1 MRGGG
6 DSNARTGHHRQQKV
20 KKSLENKKSKQF
32 EEAETTALGVN
43 RNCDDTVS
51 NISSASPKG
60 PVNGSRESRSKR
72 TIRRPAY
79 WLEMRGV
86 KNSVSKSP
94 EKKGEV
100 LLKGKRKSEQGEG
113 KGVEDS
119 PKKKQKLCGVLQESQ
134 ELETRQRESLEQGSL
149 TLSKGG
155 QDTISHIILLEKLAA
170 HGLDRDALCWV
181 EGCMDGQAQRVLGNG
196 VTSSWGWSPVVS
208 PGLRIGP
215 MWFDIF
221 IDDLD
226 KGIECTFSEFT
237 DNTKRALQ
245 RDLDR
250 LDQWAETNSVRFSKE
265 KNSKLEENK
274 TPKGKATVF
283 RKRQKPMAQEM
294 FTCHQCGKQLK
305 SSAGMKY
312 HVMADH
318 NNQPVVKEGEEV
330 DEQLERDRLRKV
342 LKCMGKLKC
351 TREGCT
357 GTFTSIMGYLYHVK
371 KCGKAASEL
380 EKMAMKCHHC
390 EKAYRSKAG
399 LVYHLRSKHGP
410 VTFLHEE
417 SRTGNLIETKQEQ
430 NNTGRV
436 QRRSAKVA
444 IYYLHELA
452 GEELAKE
459 WPKRKVLQ
467 DLIPDDRKL
476 KYTRPGLPTF
486 SQDVLCKWKA
496 EIKMYRR
503 VHCPNQGDFVA
514 GKYKCLLCEKEFISE
529 SGVKYHIN
537 SVHAEDWFDMN
548 TMTTKSFEKLMKIR
562 QREEQRKQR
571 KKRPLTR
578 GKKKKAG
585 TLAAK
590 MLPTAGVEKMRKNKR
605 GRPRRVDN
613 ESASSEEGA
622 PQVAQRAEF
631 LKTSRK

>member
-6 DSNARTGHHRQQKV
+6 GGSHTETGHHRQQKV
-20 KKSLENKKSKQF
+20 KKSLENKKSKQL
-32 EEAETTALGVN
+32 EEVETTVLGVN
-43 RNCDDTVS
+43 SNYDDTVS

-60 PVNGSRESRSKR
+60 PVNGSTESRSKR

-86 KNSVSKSP
+86 KNSVNKSP

-113 KGVEDS
+113 EDVEDS
-119 PKKKQKLCGVLQESQ
+119 PKKKQKIWGILQESQ
-134 ELETRQRESLEQGSL
+134 EPETRQRESLEQGNL
-149 TLSKGG
+149 TLSEGGRGKNRQAGTKQNSKRKGHCVQKETETYG
-155 QDTISHIILLEKLAA
+155 TGSMEEQWSLEIQDKGRVTCPTCRAVVRKT
-170 HGLDRDALCWV
+170 V
-181 EGCMDGQAQRVLGNG
+181 EGL
-196 VTSSWGWSPVVS
+196 
-208 PGLRIGP
+208 
-215 MWFDIF
+215 
-221 IDDLD
+221 
-226 KGIECTFSEFT
+226 K
-237 DNTKRALQ
+237 KH
-245 RDLDR
+245 
-250 LDQWAETNSVRFSKE
+250 
-265 KNSKLEENK
+265 
-274 TPKGKATVF
+274 
-283 RKRQKPMAQEM
+283 MANCRQEM

-357 GTFTSIMGYLYHVK
+357 GSFTSIMGYLYHVK

-390 EKAYRSKAG
+390 GKAYRSKAG

-417 SRTGNLIETKQEQ
+417 RRTGNLIEMKQEQ

-503 VHCPNQGDFVA
+503 VHCPNQGCESVYGSVSGLKSHLGTCTLGDFVA

-590 MLPTAGVEKMRKNKR
+590 KLPTAGVEKMRKNKR

-622 PQVAQRAEF
+622 LQVAQRAEF
-631 LKTSRK
+631 PKTSRKRGRSKSLEDEKV

>member
-6 DSNARTGHHRQQKV
+6 GGSHTRTGHHRQQKV
-20 KKSLENKKSKQF
+20 KKSLENKKSKQL
-32 EEAETTALGVN
+32 EEVEATVLGVN
-43 RNCDDTVS
+43 SNYDDTVS

-60 PVNGSRESRSKR
+60 PVNGSTESRSKR

-86 KNSVSKSP
+86 KNSGNKSP

-113 KGVEDS
+113 EDVEDC
-119 PKKKQKLCGVLQESQ
+119 PKKKQKIWGILQESQ
-134 ELETRQRESLEQGSL
+134 EPETRQRESLEQGNL
-149 TLSKGG
+149 TLSEGGRGKNRPAGTKQNSKRKGHCVQKETETYG
-155 QDTISHIILLEKLAA
+155 TGSIEEQWSLEIQAKGRVTCPTCRAVV
-170 HGLDRDALCWV
+170 RKTV
-181 EGCMDGQAQRVLGNG
+181 EGL
-196 VTSSWGWSPVVS
+196 
-208 PGLRIGP
+208 
-215 MWFDIF
+215 
-221 IDDLD
+221 
-226 KGIECTFSEFT
+226 K
-237 DNTKRALQ
+237 KH
-245 RDLDR
+245 
-250 LDQWAETNSVRFSKE
+250 
-265 KNSKLEENK
+265 
-274 TPKGKATVF
+274 
-283 RKRQKPMAQEM
+283 MANCRQEM

-357 GTFTSIMGYLYHVK
+357 GSFTSIMGYLYHVK

-390 EKAYRSKAG
+390 GKAYRSKAG

-417 SRTGNLIETKQEQ
+417 RRTGNLIEMKQEQ

-503 VHCPNQGDFVA
+503 VHCPNQGCESVYGSVSGLKSHLGTCTLGDFVA

-590 MLPTAGVEKMRKNKR
+590 KLPTAGVEKMRKNKR

-613 ESASSEEGA
+613 ESSEEGA
-622 PQVAQRAEF
+622 LQAAQRAEF
-631 LKTSRK
+631 PKTSRKRGRSKSLEDEKV

>member
-6 DSNARTGHHRQQKV
+6 GGSHTRTGHHRQQKV

-32 EEAETTALGVN
+32 EEVETTVLGVN
-43 RNCDDTVS
+43 SNCDDTVS
-51 NISSASPKG
+51 NGSSASAKS
-60 PVNGSRESRSKR
+60 PVNGSTESRSKR

-86 KNSVSKSP
+86 KNSVNKSP

-113 KGVEDS
+113 EDVEDS
-119 PKKKQKLCGVLQESQ
+119 PKKKQKVWGILQESQ
-134 ELETRQRESLEQGSL
+134 EPETRQRESLEEGSL
-149 TLSKGG
+149 TLSEGG
-155 QDTISHIILLEKLAA
+155 QAGKNQQAGTKQNSKRKGHCVQKETETYDTGSMEEQWSLEIQDKGRVTCPTCRAVV
-170 HGLDRDALCWV
+170 RKTV
-181 EGCMDGQAQRVLGNG
+181 EGL
-196 VTSSWGWSPVVS
+196 
-208 PGLRIGP
+208 
-215 MWFDIF
+215 
-221 IDDLD
+221 
-226 KGIECTFSEFT
+226 K
-237 DNTKRALQ
+237 KH
-245 RDLDR
+245 
-250 LDQWAETNSVRFSKE
+250 
-265 KNSKLEENK
+265 
-274 TPKGKATVF
+274 
-283 RKRQKPMAQEM
+283 MANCRQEM

-390 EKAYRSKAG
+390 GKAYRSKAG

-417 SRTGNLIETKQEQ
+417 RRTGDLMEMKQEQ

-503 VHCPNQGDFVA
+503 VHCPNQGCESVYGSVSGLKSHLGTCTLGDFVA

-590 MLPTAGVEKMRKNKR
+590 KLPTAGVEKMRKKR

-631 LKTSRK
+631 PKTSRKRGRSKSLEDEKV

>member
-6 DSNARTGHHRQQKV
+6 GGSHTRTGHHRQQKV

-32 EEAETTALGVN
+32 EEVETTVLGVN
-43 RNCDDTVS
+43 SNCDDTVS
-51 NISSASPKG
+51 NGSSASAKS
-60 PVNGSRESRSKR
+60 PVNGSTESRSKR

-86 KNSVSKSP
+86 KNSVNKSP

-113 KGVEDS
+113 EDVEDS
-119 PKKKQKLCGVLQESQ
+119 PKKKQKVWAGKNQQAGTKQNSKRKGHCVQK
-134 ELETRQRESLEQGSL
+134 ETETYDTGSMEEQWSLEIQD
-149 TLSKGG
+149 KGRV
-155 QDTISHIILLEKLAA
+155 TCPTCRAVVRKT
-170 HGLDRDALCWV
+170 V
-181 EGCMDGQAQRVLGNG
+181 EGL
-196 VTSSWGWSPVVS
+196 
-208 PGLRIGP
+208 
-215 MWFDIF
+215 
-221 IDDLD
+221 
-226 KGIECTFSEFT
+226 K
-237 DNTKRALQ
+237 KH
-245 RDLDR
+245 
-250 LDQWAETNSVRFSKE
+250 
-265 KNSKLEENK
+265 
-274 TPKGKATVF
+274 
-283 RKRQKPMAQEM
+283 MANCRQEM

-390 EKAYRSKAG
+390 GKAYRSKAG

-417 SRTGNLIETKQEQ
+417 RRTGDLMEMKQEQ

-503 VHCPNQGDFVA
+503 VHCPNQGCESVYGSVSGLKSHLGTCTLGDFVA

-590 MLPTAGVEKMRKNKR
+590 KLPTAGVEKMRKKR

-631 LKTSRK
+631 PKTSRKRGRSKSLEDEKV

>member
-6 DSNARTGHHRQQKV
+6 SHTRTGHHRQQKV

-32 EEAETTALGVN
+32 EEVETTVLGVN
-43 RNCDDTVS
+43 SNYDDTVS
-51 NISSASPKG
+51 NISSASPEG
-60 PVNGSRESRSKR
+60 PVNGSTESRSKR

-86 KNSVSKSP
+86 KNSVNKSP
-94 EKKGEV
+94 DKKGEV

-113 KGVEDS
+113 EDVEDS
-119 PKKKQKLCGVLQESQ
+119 PKKKQKIWGILQESQ
-134 ELETRQRESLEQGSL
+134 EPETRQRESLEQENL
-149 TLSKGG
+149 TLSEGGRGKNRQAGTKQNSKRKGQCVQKETETYG
-155 QDTISHIILLEKLAA
+155 TGSMEEQWSLEIQDKGRVTCPTCRAVVRKT
-170 HGLDRDALCWV
+170 V
-181 EGCMDGQAQRVLGNG
+181 EGLKKHMANC
-196 VTSSWGWSPVVS
+196 
-208 PGLRIGP
+208 
-215 MWFDIF
+215 
-221 IDDLD
+221 
-226 KGIECTFSEFT
+226 
-237 DNTKRALQ
+237 
-245 RDLDR
+245 
-250 LDQWAETNSVRFSKE
+250 
-265 KNSKLEENK
+265 
-274 TPKGKATVF
+274 
-283 RKRQKPMAQEM
+283 RQEV

-357 GTFTSIMGYLYHVK
+357 GSFTSIMGYLYHVK
-371 KCGKAASEL
+371 KCGKAPSEL

-390 EKAYRSKAG
+390 GKAYRSKAG

-417 SRTGNLIETKQEQ
+417 RRTGNLIEMKQEQ

-503 VHCPNQGDFVA
+503 VHCPNQGCESVYGSVSGLKSHLGTCTLGDFVA

-590 MLPTAGVEKMRKNKR
+590 KLPTAGVEKMRKNKR

-622 PQVAQRAEF
+622 LQIAQRAEF
-631 LKTSRK
+631 PKTSRKRGRSKSLEDEKV

>member
-1 MRGGG
+1 MEYGKVRLMKRARRRLETTF
-6 DSNARTGHHRQQKV
+6 SATSMHTRTGHHRQQKV

-32 EEAETTALGVN
+32 EEVETTVLGVN
-43 RNCDDTVS
+43 SNYDDTVS

-60 PVNGSRESRSKR
+60 PVNGSTESRSKR

-86 KNSVSKSP
+86 KNSVNKSP

-113 KGVEDS
+113 EDVEDS
-119 PKKKQKLCGVLQESQ
+119 PKKKQKIWGILQESQ
-134 ELETRQRESLEQGSL
+134 EPETRQRESLEQGNL
-149 TLSKGG
+149 TLSEGGRGKNRQAGTKQNSKRKGHCVQKETETYG
-155 QDTISHIILLEKLAA
+155 TGSMEEQWSLEIQDKGRVTCPTCRAVVRKT
-170 HGLDRDALCWV
+170 V
-181 EGCMDGQAQRVLGNG
+181 EGL
-196 VTSSWGWSPVVS
+196 
-208 PGLRIGP
+208 
-215 MWFDIF
+215 
-221 IDDLD
+221 
-226 KGIECTFSEFT
+226 K
-237 DNTKRALQ
+237 KH
-245 RDLDR
+245 
-250 LDQWAETNSVRFSKE
+250 
-265 KNSKLEENK
+265 
-274 TPKGKATVF
+274 
-283 RKRQKPMAQEM
+283 MANCRQEM

-357 GTFTSIMGYLYHVK
+357 GSFTSIMGYLYHVK

-390 EKAYRSKAG
+390 GKAYRSKAG

-417 SRTGNLIETKQEQ
+417 RRTGNLIEMKQEQ

-503 VHCPNQGDFVA
+503 VHCPNQGCESVYGSVSGLKSHLGTCTLGDFVA

-590 MLPTAGVEKMRKNKR
+590 KLPTTGVEKMRKNKR
-605 GRPRRVDN
+605 GRPRRGDN

-622 PQVAQRAEF
+622 LQVAQRAEF
-631 LKTSRK
+631 PKTSRKRGRSKSLEDEKV

>member
-32 EEAETTALGVN
+32 EEVETTALGVN
-43 RNCDDTVS
+43 RNCDDTGS

-94 EKKGEV
+94 GKKGEV

-113 KGVEDS
+113 EDVEES
-119 PKKKQKLCGVLQESQ
+119 PKKKQKLCGILQESQ
-134 ELETRQRESLEQGSL
+134 EPETRQRESLEQGSL

-155 QDTISHIILLEKLAA
+155 QGEKQQAGRKQNSKRKGHCVQKETETYGTGSMEEQWSLEIQDKGRVTCPTCRAVV
-170 HGLDRDALCWV
+170 RKTV
-181 EGCMDGQAQRVLGNG
+181 EGL
-196 VTSSWGWSPVVS
+196 
-208 PGLRIGP
+208 
-215 MWFDIF
+215 
-221 IDDLD
+221 
-226 KGIECTFSEFT
+226 K
-237 DNTKRALQ
+237 KH
-245 RDLDR
+245 
-250 LDQWAETNSVRFSKE
+250 
-265 KNSKLEENK
+265 
-274 TPKGKATVF
+274 
-283 RKRQKPMAQEM
+283 MANCRQEM

-503 VHCPNQGDFVA
+503 VHCPNQGCESVYGSVSGLKSHLGTCTLGDFVA

-585 TLAAK
+585 TLATK

-631 LKTSRK
+631 PKTSRKRSRSKSLEDEKV

>member
-6 DSNARTGHHRQQKV
+6 GGSDARTGHHRQTKP
-20 KKSLENKKSKQF
+20 KKSSGNKKSKQL
-32 EEAETTALGVN
+32 EEVETAVLEVN
-43 RNCDDTVS
+43 SNCDDTVS
-51 NISSASPKG
+51 SVSSASPEG
-60 PVNGSRESRSKR
+60 PVKESAEPRSKR
-72 TIRRPAY
+72 AIRRPAY
-79 WLEMRGV
+79 WLEMRGM
-86 KNSVSKSP
+86 KNSVNKSSEKNGKQETETKQNSRTKGCRVQKEP
-94 EKKGEV
+94 ETYDTGSME
-100 LLKGKRKSEQGEG
+100 EQW
-113 KGVEDS
+113 
-119 PKKKQKLCGVLQESQ
+119 
-134 ELETRQRESLEQGSL
+134 SLEIQD
-149 TLSKGG
+149 KGRV
-155 QDTISHIILLEKLAA
+155 TCPTCRAVVRKT
-170 HGLDRDALCWV
+170 V
-181 EGCMDGQAQRVLGNG
+181 EGLKKHMVNC
-196 VTSSWGWSPVVS
+196 
-208 PGLRIGP
+208 
-215 MWFDIF
+215 
-221 IDDLD
+221 
-226 KGIECTFSEFT
+226 
-237 DNTKRALQ
+237 
-245 RDLDR
+245 
-250 LDQWAETNSVRFSKE
+250 
-265 KNSKLEENK
+265 
-274 TPKGKATVF
+274 
-283 RKRQKPMAQEM
+283 RKEM
-294 FTCHQCGKQLK
+294 FTCDHCGKQLK

-318 NNQPVVKEGEEV
+318 NNQPVVKEGEEL
-330 DEQLERDRLRKV
+330 DEQLERERLRKV
-342 LKCMGKLKC
+342 LKRMGKLKC

-357 GTFTSIMGYLYHVK
+357 GSFTSIMGYLYHIK

-390 EKAYRSKAG
+390 GKAYRSKAG

-417 SRTGNLIETKQEQ
+417 RTENLKEIKREQ
-430 NNTGRV
+430 NNPGRV

-486 SQDVLCKWKA
+486 SQDVLCKWKT

-503 VHCPNQGDFVA
+503 VHCPNQGCESVYGSVSGLKSHLGTCTSGDFVA

-548 TMTTKSFEKLMKIR
+548 TTTTKSFEKLMKIR

-578 GKKKKAG
+578 GKKKRAG

-590 MLPTAGVEKMRKNKR
+590 KLPTVGVEKTRKNKR

-613 ESASSEEGA
+613 ESANSEEGE
-622 PQVAQRAEF
+622 PQVAQKAEVP
-631 LKTSRK
+631 KSSRKRGRSKSPEDEKE

>member
-1 MRGGG
+1 MPTK
-6 DSNARTGHHRQQKV
+6 TGHHRQQKV
-20 KKSLENKKSKQF
+20 KKSLENKNSKQF
-32 EEAETTALGVN
+32 EEVETTVPEVN
-43 RNCDDTVS
+43 SNYDDTVS
-51 NISSASPKG
+51 NVSSASPKG
-60 PVNGSRESRSKR
+60 PVNGSPESRSKR

-86 KNSVSKSP
+86 KNSANKSP
-94 EKKGEV
+94 EKNGEV

-113 KGVEDS
+113 EDVEDS
-119 PKKKQKLCGVLQESQ
+119 PKKKQKIWGILQESQ
-134 ELETRQRESLEQGSL
+134 EPETRERESLEQGNL
-149 TLSKGG
+149 TLSEGGRGQKEGRSGELQTSQLHLSPWEAGKNRQAGTKQNSKRKGRCVQKETETYG
-155 QDTISHIILLEKLAA
+155 TGSVEEQWSLEIQDKGRVTCPTCRAVVRKT
-170 HGLDRDALCWV
+170 V
-181 EGCMDGQAQRVLGNG
+181 EGL
-196 VTSSWGWSPVVS
+196 
-208 PGLRIGP
+208 
-215 MWFDIF
+215 
-221 IDDLD
+221 
-226 KGIECTFSEFT
+226 K
-237 DNTKRALQ
+237 KH
-245 RDLDR
+245 
-250 LDQWAETNSVRFSKE
+250 
-265 KNSKLEENK
+265 
-274 TPKGKATVF
+274 
-283 RKRQKPMAQEM
+283 MANCRQEM
-294 FTCHQCGKQLK
+294 FTCHECGKQLK

-318 NNQPVVKEGEEV
+318 NNQPVMKEGEEV

-357 GTFTSIMGYLYHVK
+357 GSFTSIMGYLYHVK

-390 EKAYRSKAG
+390 GKAYRSKAG

-417 SRTGNLIETKQEQ
+417 RRPGNLIEMKQEQ

-503 VHCPNQGDFVA
+503 VHCPNQGCESVYGSVSGLKSHLGTCTLGDFVA

-585 TLAAK
+585 PLAAK
-590 MLPTAGVEKMRKNKR
+590 KLPTAGVEKMRKNKR

-631 LKTSRK
+631 PKTSRKRGRSKSLEDEKV

>member
-6 DSNARTGHHRQQKV
+6 GGSHTETGHHRQQKV
-20 KKSLENKKSKQF
+20 KKSLENKKSKQL
-32 EEAETTALGVN
+32 EEVETTVLGVN
-43 RNCDDTVS
+43 SNYDDTVS

-60 PVNGSRESRSKR
+60 PVNGSTESRSKR

-86 KNSVSKSP
+86 KNSVNKSP

-113 KGVEDS
+113 EDVEDS
-119 PKKKQKLCGVLQESQ
+119 PKKKQKIWGILQESQ
-134 ELETRQRESLEQGSL
+134 EPETRQRESLEQGNL
-149 TLSKGG
+149 TLSEGGRAGKNRQAGTKQNSKRKGHCVQKETETYG
-155 QDTISHIILLEKLAA
+155 TGSMEEQWSLEIQDKGRVTCPTCRAVVRKT
-170 HGLDRDALCWV
+170 V
-181 EGCMDGQAQRVLGNG
+181 EGL
-196 VTSSWGWSPVVS
+196 
-208 PGLRIGP
+208 
-215 MWFDIF
+215 
-221 IDDLD
+221 
-226 KGIECTFSEFT
+226 K
-237 DNTKRALQ
+237 KH
-245 RDLDR
+245 
-250 LDQWAETNSVRFSKE
+250 
-265 KNSKLEENK
+265 
-274 TPKGKATVF
+274 
-283 RKRQKPMAQEM
+283 MANCRQEM

-357 GTFTSIMGYLYHVK
+357 GSFTSIMGYLYHVK

-390 EKAYRSKAG
+390 GKAYRSKAG

-417 SRTGNLIETKQEQ
+417 RRTGNLIEMKQEQ

-503 VHCPNQGDFVA
+503 VHCPNQGCESVYGSVSGLKSHLGTCTLGDFVA

-590 MLPTAGVEKMRKNKR
+590 KLPTAGVEKMRKNKR

-622 PQVAQRAEF
+622 LQVAQRAEF
-631 LKTSRK
+631 PKTSRKRGRSKSLEDEKV